1 MSAPTLHDF
10 QEQVS
15 ELILRHRSVLDVLS
29 KFGQTGAAV
38 NRAVAKAVT
47 ECGCIEIQASKQH
60 YSEEPELETAKQLL
74 ESHMDGAVCENCRDV
89 LKAEL
94 GRNLFYMSALCNLLE
109 IDLDEVVK
117 AESDKC
123 STLGVFN
130 LT

>member
-1 MSAPTLHDF
+1 MSAPTLNEF
-10 QEQVS
+10 QQQVS

-38 NRAVAKAVT
+38 NRAVAKTVT
-47 ECGCIEIQASKQH
+47 ECGCVEIQATKQP
-60 YSEEPELETAKQLL
+60 YSDDPELETAKKLL
-74 ESHMDGAVCENCRDV
+74 ETHMDGSVCENCRDV

-117 AESDKC
+117 AESAKC